1 MIWIVFIAMTVA
13 VLAVLLRPVMQS
25 GAVAGTP
32 DREAYDRAIFR
43 DQLAELD
50 RDLARGAI
58 GAREAEAARNEIARR
73 LIGTAAVTP
82 QDAAPRLP
90 AWALMLGMLIIPAV
104 AVPLYLRNGQP
115 SLPDVPLAARLD
127 NAIAAGDFDALI
139 VKVERHLAEQPD
151 DVKGW
156 QVLAPAYRKAQR
168 WDDAAD
174 AYVNILKR
182 QPPDAATLADY
193 AEMLVFA
200 NQGLVSADAGR
211 TFAEALQLDP
221 QLPKARFYAALA
233 LKQEGNLAGAK
244 AAFEALLA
252 ATPADAGYRP
262 MLEAE
267 LRDLAAP
274 PAANPDAA
282 AAIQSMS
289 EGDQQAAIRSMVD
302 GLEQR
307 LNADGSDLDGW
318 LRLIRARSVLNEQ
331 DKAVAAYATAKQK
344 FKDRPDALAALDGL
358 AKELNIP

>member
-25 GAVAGTP
+25 GTVADAP
-32 DREAYDRAIFR
+32 AREAYDRAIFR

-58 GAREAEAARNEIARR
+58 GAREADAARNEIARR
-73 LIGTAAVTP
+73 LIGAADVPP
-82 QDAAPRLP
+82 QNAVPRLP
-90 AWALMLGMLIIPAV
+90 VWVLILGMLIIPVV
-104 AVPLYLRNGQP
+104 AVPLYLRGGQP

-182 QPPDAATLADY
+182 QPPDAVTLADY

-211 TFAEALQLDP
+211 AFAEALKIDP

-233 LKQEGNLAGAK
+233 LKQEGDVAAAK
-244 AAFEALLA
+244 AALEALLA
-252 ATPADAGYRP
+252 ATPPDAGYRP

-267 LRDLAAP
+267 LRELAAP
-274 PAANPDAA
+274 PVANPDAA

-289 EGDQQAAIRSMVD
+289 AGDQQAAIRGMVE

-307 LNADGSDLDGW
+307 LHADGSDLDGW
-318 LRLIRARSVLNEQ
+318 LRLIRARSVLNEPDQ
-331 DKAVAAYATAKQK
+331 AAAAYATAKQK